1 MRSDELISSAERTV
15 FSAVCARNWRMR
27 SGRCDLH
34 AMVAVEVVV
43 VVVVVDGRLSS
54 WELGRVSMRSTHW
67 LAGICAA
74 IDVVVVVVV

>member
-1 MRSDELISSAERTV
+1 
-15 FSAVCARNWRMR
+15 MR
-27 SGRCDLH
+27 SGSCDLH
-34 AMVAVEVVV
+34 AMVAVEVVVV

-74 IDVVVVVVV
+74 IDVVVVAVV

>member
-1 MRSDELISSAERTV
+1 
-15 FSAVCARNWRMR
+15 MR
-27 SGRCDLH
+27 SGCCDLH
-34 AMVAVEVVV
+34 AMVAVEVEVVVV

>member
-1 MRSDELISSAERTV
+1 
-15 FSAVCARNWRMR
+15 MR

-34 AMVAVEVVV
+34 AMVAVEVV

>member
-1 MRSDELISSAERTV
+1 
-15 FSAVCARNWRMR
+15 MR
-27 SGRCDLH
+27 SGCCDLH
-34 AMVAVEVVV
+34 AMVAVEVVVVV

>member
-1 MRSDELISSAERTV
+1 
-15 FSAVCARNWRMR
+15 MR

-34 AMVAVEVVV
+34 AMVAVEVVVVV

>member
-1 MRSDELISSAERTV
+1 
-15 FSAVCARNWRMR
+15 MR
-27 SGRCDLH
+27 SGCCDLH

>member
-1 MRSDELISSAERTV
+1 
-15 FSAVCARNWRMR
+15 MR
-27 SGRCDLH
+27 SGSCDLH
-34 AMVAVEVVV
+34 AMVAVEE

>member
-1 MRSDELISSAERTV
+1 
-15 FSAVCARNWRMR
+15 MR
-27 SGRCDLH
+27 SGSCDLH
-34 AMVAVEVVV
+34 AMVAVEVVVVV

>member
-1 MRSDELISSAERTV
+1 
-15 FSAVCARNWRMR
+15 
-27 SGRCDLH
+27 
-34 AMVAVEVVV
+34 MVAVEEVVV

>member
-1 MRSDELISSAERTV
+1 
-15 FSAVCARNWRMR
+15 MR

>member
-1 MRSDELISSAERTV
+1 
-15 FSAVCARNWRMR
+15 MR
-27 SGRCDLH
+27 SGSCDLH
-34 AMVAVEVVV
+34 ATVAVEVV